1 MGRQRKQKSSIYG
14 IEGVCYQQLFIRKKP
29 RSLPSNHFATWEKT
43 GNYAGEDEMDAG
55 DVIDD

>member
-14 IEGVCYQQLFIRKKP
+14 IEGVCYQQLFIRKEP
-29 RSLPSNHFATWEKT
+29 RSLPSDHFATWRD